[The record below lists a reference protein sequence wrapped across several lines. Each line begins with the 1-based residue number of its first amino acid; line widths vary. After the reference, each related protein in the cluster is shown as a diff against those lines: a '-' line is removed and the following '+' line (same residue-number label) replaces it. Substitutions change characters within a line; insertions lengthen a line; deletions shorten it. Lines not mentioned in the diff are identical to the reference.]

1 MAHYIMES
9 QYYGTEALI
18 LMRRHEIIFSLLKK
32 KILLWKQIYC
42 WIIFFFSEAMF
53 HDLESVP

>member
-1 MAHYIMES
+1 MAIYIIES

-18 LMRRHEIIFSLLKK
+18 LMRRHEIIFSLLE
-32 KILLWKQIYC
+32 KQKQMYC
-42 WIIFFFSEAMF
+42 RIIIFFSEAMC

>member
-1 MAHYIMES
+1 MAIYIMES

-32 KILLWKQIYC
+32 KNPTVETNLLPDY
-42 WIIFFFSEAMF
+42 IFFFQKQCSMI
-53 HDLESVP
+53 